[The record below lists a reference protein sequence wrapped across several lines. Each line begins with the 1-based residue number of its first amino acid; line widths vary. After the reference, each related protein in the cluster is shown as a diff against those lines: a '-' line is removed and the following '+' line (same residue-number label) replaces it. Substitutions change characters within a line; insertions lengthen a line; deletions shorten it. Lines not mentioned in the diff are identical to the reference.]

1 MRRMRWG
8 IIALLLLIGSTVQAQ
23 NGSGGQF
30 CVRAFEDT
38 NANGKLDAGEALL
51 THGINVNLLDSQNVT
66 IASALLDQSPTA
78 AQGVV
83 CFQFL
88 NAGQY
93 TINISS
99 AEYKATTPASITTTI
114 SDGGMP
120 TVVEFGGQSVAA
132 PANPNATGSTVVT
145 SLANSDTTQLIRIL
159 ISVAGALIVVIGMGL
174 LGFIVYMLAFGR
186 RPAATADMRRVTT
199 TGTMRAV
206 DLSQTGGMD
215 AVKTGDTGKVKK
227 V

>member
-1 MRRMRWG
+1 MRRMGWV
-8 IIALLLLIGSTVQAQ
+8 IIAVVLLIGSTVHAQ
-23 NGSGGQF
+23 TSGGQF

-51 THGINVNLLDSQNVT
+51 THGINVNLLNAQNVT

-88 NAGQY
+88 AAGQY

-114 SDGGMP
+114 SDNGTP
-120 TVVEFGGQSVAA
+120 TVVEFGGQSLVAPTNNA
-132 PANPNATGSTVVT
+132 GANTGVTTPAAD
-145 SLANSDTTQLIRIL
+145 AETTQLVRIL
-159 ISVAGALIVVIGMGL
+159 IATAGTLVVIIGMSI

-186 RPAATADMRRVTT
+186 RPSPSDARLT

-206 DLSQTGGMD
+206 DKRETTGNM
-215 AVKTGDTGKVKK
+215 KTVNVTDTGRTKK
-227 V
+227 VE